1 MMYEAGAG
9 AKETP
14 GLEEYLAAINQR
26 KWLVVVCTVLGIVLA
41 SLFIVNRSPSYTA
54 VSKVVV
60 NATTVGT
67 LDGRLNNPVL
77 ERERNVLGSEAVAG
91 AVTEEL
97 GLSITTSLLL
107 RELDVDFVDKSDTLE
122 INYTH
127 EDPGTAQDIVNSF
140 ATAYVAKRTSE
151 ADALDDTKTT
161 AYQTTI
167 AGIDA
172 ELVENET
179 SLNQLTAERAAQQAA
194 GENASI
200 VQDQITFLRNS
211 ANDLRRSRNVLLAD
225 IAQVELSQKTRVEPA
240 EVLRFSVL
248 PQSPNGFSDN
258 ILRALGLIT
267 GVGAGVGLAF
277 LFQRLDR
284 TARESS
290 DVELALRTT
299 VLASVPP
306 FGFGHRGGASA
317 VVMLSGGRSARTQQ
331 ARESFRRLRSSL
343 QFLGTTRDASTFMI
357 TSARPAEGKSTMAA
371 NLAVALAQGGV
382 RVCIVNADLRRPTL
396 ERILGVPNQ
405 RGIAEWLADP
415 TVTDIM
421 LPVAGCPG
429 LVLVP
434 AGTPPP
440 NPGELLAT
448 GRIADLLEELAEQF
462 DILIV
467 DAPPVLSAADA
478 SAIAPSV
485 DGTLIVV
492 DASRTDTD
500 ALLKVRSE
508 INRAGGNVVGA
519 ILNRDRSDTGLRM
532 RKDHYA
538 YEKVSASRSAQ

>member
-1 MMYEAGAG
+1 MMYEADAG

-26 KWLVVVCTVLGIVLA
+26 KWLVVVCTVLGIVVA

-60 NATTVGT
+60 NATTVGS
-67 LDGRLNNPVL
+67 LEGRQEKPVP
-77 ERERNVLGSEAVAG
+77 ERERNIIASEAVAG

-97 GLSITTSLLL
+97 GLSITTSLIL
-107 RELDVDFVDKSDTLE
+107 RELEVDFVDKSDTLE
-122 INYTH
+122 LSYTQ
-127 EDPGTAQDIVNSF
+127 EDPSMAQDIVNSF
-140 ATAYVAKRTSE
+140 ARAYVAKRIGE
-151 ADALDDTKTT
+151 ADTLNATRT
-161 AYQTTI
+161 AEYQLSI
-167 AGIDA
+167 AGIEA
-172 ELVENET
+172 ELVDNET
-179 SLNQLTAERAAQQAA
+179 SLNALEAERARLQRA
-194 GENASI
+194 GEI
-200 VQDQITFLRNS
+200 VSNVQEQINFLRNT
-211 ANDLRRSRNVLLAD
+211 ANELRRTRNTFLAD
-225 IAQVELSQKTRVEPA
+225 IAQIELSQKTRVEPA

-267 GVGAGVGLAF
+267 GVGAGIGLAF
-277 LFQRLDR
+277 LFHRLDR

-299 VLASVPP
+299 VLASIPP
-306 FGFGHRGGASA
+306 FGFGHRGGSSA

-343 QFLGTTRDASTFMI
+343 QFLGTTRDAKTFMI

-448 GRIADLLEELAEQF
+448 GRIAELLDELAEQF

-467 DAPPVLSAADA
+467 DAPPALSAADA

-519 ILNRDRSDTGLRM
+519 ILNRDRSDIGLRM
-532 RKDHYA
+532 RKDHYS
-538 YEKVSASRSAQ
+538 YEKVSASRSTQ